1 MSSFHVRELGNLG
14 LIYAKL
20 TPIKTNLTKI
30 YADVSAIKTNSAAMK
45 ENTVHKNKSQYIYR
59 FGYTKPNMLKSC
71 THNFSNKWMAAG
83 SHDKKNYKRYSF
95 LLTILHFSSLG
106 IRYARMA

>member
-1 MSSFHVRELGNLG
+1 MSSFPVRELGNLG

-45 ENTVHKNKSQYIYR
+45 ENTVHKNKSQYTGR
-59 FGYTKPNMLKSC
+59 TANDVVFLHMLLIGK
-71 THNFSNKWMAAG
+71 
-83 SHDKKNYKRYSF
+83 
-95 LLTILHFSSLG
+95 LLNSVL
-106 IRYARMA
+106 ARLEI

>member
-14 LIYAKL
+14 LIYAEL

-45 ENTVHKNKSQYIYR
+45 ENTVHKNKSQYIYTANVLLIISID
-59 FGYTKPNMLKSC
+59 FANVQLSPYG
-71 THNFSNKWMAAG
+71 
-83 SHDKKNYKRYSF
+83 
-95 LLTILHFSSLG
+95 LTILFKGYYLYKLQLIWTTYYDISLKFL
-106 IRYARMA
+106 